1 MKPTDPLNPLDPLD
15 VVDSIQHAGSWV
27 VDNQGL
33 LIQYAVNLVAAFLIF
48 IFGWLVARI
57 VSNTIS
63 KLMLKKG
70 VDRAV
75 SHFVRSLVRYA
86 IIIFTLM
93 AALGRLGVETSSV
106 IAVIGA
112 AGLAVGLALQGS
124 LSNFAAG
131 VLIVGFRPFRAGD
144 FVDLGGVSGTVE
156 SVQIFS
162 TILCTVDKKTVIIP
176 NATIMNGK
184 IINFSLEENRRVDLL
199 ISVGYEADIDQ
210 VKEVLASVVN
220 ADDRILADLGCTI
233 RMMTMGASSLD
244 FVVRP
249 WVKNADYWNV
259 YFDLME
265 NIKKALDANNINIP
279 YPQMDVHVRQQNKI
293 GE

>member
-1 MKPTDPLNPLDPLD
+1 MKNIDPSVLKPLD
-15 VVDSIQHAGSWV
+15 VVDSIQHASSWV
-27 VDNQGL
+27 VDNQAL

-57 VSNTIS
+57 VSNGVHN
-63 KLMLKKG
+63 LMEKKG
-70 VDRAV
+70 LDRAV
-75 SHFVRSLVRYA
+75 SHFVRSLVRYS
-86 IIIFTLM
+86 IIIFTLV
-93 AALGRLGVETSSV
+93 AALGRVGVQTSSV

-112 AGLAVGLALQGS
+112 ASLAVGLALQGS

-144 FVDLGGVSGTVE
+144 VVDLGGVSGTVE

-162 TILCTVDKKTVIIP
+162 TVLCTADRKTVIIP
-176 NATIMNGK
+176 NASIMSGR
-184 IINFSLEENRRVDLL
+184 IINFSLEENRRIDLV

-210 VKEVLASVVN
+210 VKSVLTEVVKADSRVLA
-220 ADDRILADLGCTI
+220 DMDCTI
-233 RMMTMGASSLD
+233 RLMTMGASSLD

-249 WVKNADYWNV
+249 WVKNADYWAV

-265 NIKKALDANNINIP
+265 NIKKALDANKINIP
-279 YPQMDVHVRQQNKI
+279 YPQMDVHMRTVSNDQ
-293 GE
+293 